1 MSNTT
6 AATTAI
12 RNYCVL
18 AATVAL
24 MTMGLTDTFTN
35 PNRVAQQDKFDN
47 YGQYVG
53 VGLVAFSQKS
63 LR

>member
-1 MSNTT
+1 MSHTT
-6 AATTAI
+6 TTTTAI
-12 RNYCVL
+12 RNYFIL
-18 AATVAL
+18 ATTVIL
-24 MTMGLTDTFTN
+24 MSVGLTDTFTN
-35 PNRVAQQDKFDN
+35 PHRAAQQDKFDQ